1 MGASVKDCL
10 AVPGFQPVVLCSS
23 GCTMLYI
30 CITMYICNDMVFV
43 WNGMVGGLGRYE
55 HGRPWL
61 LVSVQK
67 GLLSHSWLDS
77 SGSPHITFEENMV
90 LCVCL

>member
-10 AVPGFQPVVLCSS
+10 AVPGFQPVMLCSS
-23 GCTMLYI
+23 GFTFAMIWCSY
-30 CITMYICNDMVFV
+30 
-43 WNGMVGGLGRYE
+43 GMVGGLGRYE

-77 SGSPHITFEENMV
+77 SGSPHIIFEENMV